1 MAFFHINVLWLSLRT
16 LTMMIKFFEGLYDLS
31 HGCIMDLFLMTAILG
46 IFNFSVQLSVTNS
59 ITQQSKNTA
68 TDIFDKKKD

>member
-1 MAFFHINVLWLSLRT
+1 MAFFHITLLWLSLRT
-16 LTMMIKFFEGLYDLS
+16 LRMMIEFFEGLYDIS
-31 HGCIMDLFLMTAILG
+31 HGLIMDIFLMTAILG

-68 TDIFDKKKD
+68 TDIFV